1 MSAVSVIATVLNEA
15 ENIDGLASSLARQTL
30 KPAEIIIVDGGS
42 TDGTW
47 EKLQAARQKYANL

>member
-15 ENIDGLASSLARQTL
+15 EDIDGLVSSLIHQTL
-30 KPAEIIIVDGGS
+30 EPAEIIIVDGGS

-47 EKLQAARQKYANL
+47 ERLQADAEYTPI